1 MFIKLVLSRQ
11 IDFLF
16 KAGCYLPSDDHL
28 QFPYKYNINLHLFFI
43 QKFYYYPKFSIISL
57 FLETPPKSL
66 LSIPLDS
73 LKREDSRTFFRT
85 PFHNHTRSHAPP
97 EDRRVSPLSS
107 TRHTRP
113 ASPSQPADV
122 ICHVSRRR
130 SPLTPRQHTWTS

>member
-28 QFPYKYNINLHLFFI
+28 QFPYKYNTNLHLFFI

-73 LKREDSRTFFRT
+73 LKREDSRTIFKI
-85 PFHNHTRSHAPP
+85 PFKSLTRPHAPL
-97 EDRRVSPLSS
+97 EGRRL
-107 TRHTRP
+107 
-113 ASPSQPADV
+113 PSQ
-122 ICHVSRRR
+122 
-130 SPLTPRQHTWTS
+130 LPRVTFWRLS